1 MIDIDA
7 DWNPEECSLD
17 EHRMKK
23 LATLEQ
29 PGFGIHAKPKAEASI
44 SAVAEDDEDD
54 DDATDIGED

>member
-7 DWNPEECSLD
+7 DWNPKECSLD

-29 PGFGIHAKPKAEASI
+29 PGFGIKSKANSAQSI
-44 SAVAEDDEDD
+44 PEVIDDDEKQ
-54 DDATDIGED
+54 TEEI

>member
-17 EHRMKK
+17 THRMKK
-23 LATLEQ
+23 LETLDQ
-29 PGFGIHAKPKAEASI
+29 PGFGIHAKPKAITPIPE
-44 SAVAEDDEDD
+44 VAEDDNED

>member
-29 PGFGIHAKPKAEASI
+29 PGFGIHAKPKAE
-44 SAVAEDDEDD
+44 DDEDD

>member
-23 LATLEQ
+23 LATIEQ
-29 PGFGIHAKPKAEASI
+29 PGFGANAKPPTKPVIAEVIPSDEVKA
-44 SAVAEDDEDD
+44 DD
-54 DDATDIGED
+54 DGE